1 MVQSSTEGGA
11 ILRINNKIIL
21 IFLLLLSLVISS
33 CNMPQD
39 GLSPAEK
46 TAIINTSVAETIAAG
61 FEVSPQ
67 PSGTYSVGPTATPDP
82 NSEVTNTPEPSNTPE
97 PDTPTPSET
106 PIPCNLAKFISDVTV
121 PDGTIFEPGETFTKT
136 WRLKNVGSCAWTSGY
151 DIVFSGG
158 DAMDAPASVQ
168 LTAGTVNPGQNVDVS
183 VDMTAPASEG
193 TYRGNWKLRE
203 PGDELFGIENSSS
216 GLFWVE
222 IEVEDPAPTEKTVT
236 ILLASRGQVE
246 DGLDVRTNANNAGDT
261 SNSVGL
267 QGFVTFNVS
276 GIPNG
281 STIISAKLAPVN
293 FDTLGDPFGSLG
305 CLRAYVH
312 NYDTVGFE
320 DFKPVGVTGAIVK
333 FCSEAEL
340 NISSK
345 QTMNAIGISGVQDA
359 LVSNKFQIRLQ
370 YPDMHSDGNIIAD
383 VLRPTLKIIVT
394 YEEP

>member
-1 MVQSSTEGGA
+1 M
-11 ILRINNKIIL
+11 RIKNKIVL

-33 CNMPQD
+33 CNMPQEN
-39 GLSPAEK
+39 LSPAEK
-46 TAIINTSVAETIAAG
+46 TAIINTSIAETVAAG
-61 FEVSPQ
+61 LGDSPQ
-67 PSGTYSVGPTATPDP
+67 ASATESVDPTVTPDP
-82 NSEVTNTPEPSNTPE
+82 NSEVTDTPEPSDTPE
-97 PDTPTPSET
+97 PDTPTPSNT
-106 PIPCNLAKFISDVTV
+106 PIPCNLAKFISDITV

-168 LTAGTVNPGQNVDVS
+168 LTAGTVNPGQNIDVS
-183 VDMTAPASEG
+183 VDMTAPAAEG

-222 IEVEDPAPTEKTVT
+222 IEVKEPAPTEKTVT

-246 DGLDVRTNANNAGDT
+246 DGIEVRTNANNAGDT
-261 SNSVGL
+261 VPNVGL
-267 QGFVTFNVS
+267 QGFLTFNVS
-276 GIPNG
+276 VIPNG
-281 STIISAKLAPVN
+281 STIISAKLAPVS

-312 NYDTVGFE
+312 NYGTVGPE
-320 DFKPVGVTGAIVK
+320 DFKPTGVSYSIVR
-333 FCSEAEL
+333 FCNEAEL

-345 QTMNAIGISGVQDA
+345 QTMNTTGISGIQDA
-359 LVSNKFQIRLQ
+359 LAGDKFQIRLQ
-370 YPDMHSDGNIIAD
+370 FKDMHSDGDNIAD
-383 VLRPTLKIIVT
+383 VIRPTLKIIVT